1 MIRDLNNIPALIH
14 NVDSILQATA
24 EVVGEYLEGKILD
37 MINSQGNGQWPPL
50 AMSTKRKKG
59 SSQAWVD
66 TGELRAQIVHRI
78 LHDGLGKSIQ
88 VGIFESEYGYIASLL
103 EFGTDA
109 YTIRPKE
116 KKALYWKGLPHPVKE
131 VHHPGIPERPLF
143 RLTFDLEKENIEQII
158 ARELDRQI
166 DKYLL

>member
-1 MIRDLNNIPALIH
+1 MIRDLNNIPALLN

-88 VGIFESEYGYIASLL
+88 VGIFESEYGFIAACL
-103 EFGTDA
+103 EFGTNDTGA
-109 YTIRPKE
+109 VTAGGMMHQW
-116 KKALYWKGLPHPVKE
+116 KKQH
-131 VHHPGIPERPLF
+131 IPERPLF
-143 RLTFDLEKENIEQII
+143 RLTFDLEAENVEQLI

-166 DKYLL
+166 AKYLL

>member
-50 AMSTKRKKG
+50 AKSTKRKKG

-78 LHDGLGKSIQ
+78 LTDGLGKSIQ
-88 VGIFESEYGYIASLL
+88 VGIFESELGFIAACLEYGTNDSGAVTA
-103 EFGTDA
+103 GGMMHQW
-109 YTIRPKE
+109 
-116 KKALYWKGLPHPVKE
+116 KKQH
-131 VHHPGIPERPLF
+131 IPERPLF
-143 RLTFDLEKENIEQII
+143 RLTFDLEAENVEQLI

>member
-1 MIRDLNNIPALIH
+1 MIRDLNNIPALLN
-14 NVDSILQATA
+14 NVDRILQAAA

-37 MINSQGNGQWPPL
+37 TINSQGNGQWPPL
-50 AMSTKRKKG
+50 AKSTKRKKG

-78 LHDGLGKSIQ
+78 LTDGLGKSIQ
-88 VGIFESEYGYIASLL
+88 VGIFESELGFIAACL
-103 EFGTDA
+103 EFGTNDSGA
-109 YTIRPKE
+109 VTAGGMMHQW
-116 KKALYWKGLPHPVKE
+116 KKQH
-131 VHHPGIPERPLF
+131 IPERPLF
-143 RLTFDLEKENIEQII
+143 RLTFDLEKENIEQLI

>member
-50 AMSTKRKKG
+50 AKSTKRKKG

-78 LHDGLGKSIQ
+78 LHDGLGKTIQ
-88 VGIFESEYGYIASLL
+88 VGIFESELGYIAACL
-103 EFGTDA
+103 EYGTNDTRA
-109 YTIRPKE
+109 FTAGGMMYQGAT
-116 KKALYWKGLPHPVKE
+116 H
-131 VHHPGIPERPLF
+131 IPERPLF
-143 RLTFDLEKENIEQII
+143 RLTFDLEAENVEQLI

>member
-1 MIRDLNNIPALIH
+1 MVRDLNNIPALIK
-14 NVDSILQATA
+14 NVDGILQATA
-24 EVVGEYLEGKILD
+24 EVVGEYLEGKVLD
-37 MINSQGNGQWPPL
+37 MIDEQGQGQWEPL
-50 AMSTKRKKG
+50 ADSTIAQKG
-59 SSQAWVD
+59 SAKIWENK
-66 TGELRAQIVHRI
+66 GGLRAQIVDRI
-78 LHDGLGKSIQ
+78 LADGLGKTIQ

-143 RLTFDLEKENIEQII
+143 RLTFDLEKENIEQLI